1 MSTIDIRLR
10 ITSEIKKDAEAMF
23 KDMGM
28 TLNEAIRI
36 FLKQSIN
43 SGGLPFRPHVKMP
56 NEETL
61 KAFQQAETGE
71 YTKSSLDEFKKDLN
85 TISNERN

>member
-1 MSTIDIRLR
+1 MTTIDVRLR
-10 ITSEIKKDAEAMF
+10 ITSEIKNDAEAVF

-43 SGGLPFRPHVKMP
+43 SGGLPFRPHAKMP

-61 KAFQQAETGE
+61 KAFQQDENGE
-71 YTKSSLDEFKKDLN
+71 YTKSSLAEFKKYLN
-85 TISNERN
+85 TINNERN